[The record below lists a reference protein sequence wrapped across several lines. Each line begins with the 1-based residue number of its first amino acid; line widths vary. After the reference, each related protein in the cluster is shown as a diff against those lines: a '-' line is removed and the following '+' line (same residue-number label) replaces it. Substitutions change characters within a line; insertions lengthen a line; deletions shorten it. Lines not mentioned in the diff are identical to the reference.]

1 MRYEELPGP
10 LAGWTY
16 DENGT
21 VYTASGYR
29 CDARHCSQAP
39 RWLRRTSAR
48 TASRQAALRTG
59 CNVMRRETERRP
71 KSPTYNSFAVSYT
84 PGAYGC

>member
-1 MRYEELPGP
+1 MHYEELPGP

-29 CDARHCSQAP
+29 CDARHIECALWLFECFSIEARRWMIHSDEAPGALRPVYELSDLTINQAP
-39 RWLRRTSAR
+39 T
-48 TASRQAALRTG
+48 
-59 CNVMRRETERRP
+59 
-71 KSPTYNSFAVSYT
+71 KAVLQ
-84 PGAYGC
+84 GKG